1 MNKIV
6 WQEGMLLR
14 PQHLQQQDRYY
25 QQQTRHL
32 LQTSVPNNWG
42 FFEIAID
49 QQYLMMGKIVIS
61 HAAGILPDG
70 TLFRISLSSRSKKIF
85 TMRWSIWRCR

>member
-1 MNKIV
+1 MDKIV

-32 LQTSVPNNWG
+32 LQTATPNNWG

-49 QQYLMMGKIVIS
+49 QQYLMMGKIVIPCRRYS
-61 HAAGILPDG
+61 AGWNAVQD
-70 TLFRISLSSRSKKIF
+70 R
-85 TMRWSIWRCR
+85 